1 MMLAGLTVPEPL
13 VLVMAAVH
21 DAALSGRTEKLPVT
35 LLPAASVCVL
45 GRRSCAGPKVN
56 GRPVPEIPQA
66 LENVGGLVA
75 VVATRLPLPEV
86 DSCALLTPST
96 WQLVDCDSPLK

>member
-21 DAALSGRTEKLPVT
+21 DAALSGRTEKLPAT

-45 GRRSCAGPKVN
+45 GRRSCAGPNVN
-56 GRPVPEIPQA
+56 GWPVPETPHA
-66 LENVGGLVA
+66 LENTSGVA
-75 VVATRLPLPEV
+75 AVATRLPLPEV

-96 WQLVDCDSPLK
+96 WQLAF